1 MVEGLAA
8 DFAGQ
13 ASRDA
18 RFRLDRPRR
27 IQNARTR
34 NTFIRLGIAKMSM
47 RTIAV
52 LIAAAGMSA
61 SLRVASA
68 EDLMQIYRDAQA
80 SDPVLASAR
89 STWEA
94 TQEQVPQA
102 RAGLLPAVSLQGNA
116 NEQDF
121 TEKLHTD
128 PTATFKERYPS
139 YAYTVSASQPL
150 YRPQNVIALNQARQ
164 QVGQADY
171 ILGSAQQDLIVRVI
185 QAYLD
190 VLLARFNIE
199 LTQSQK
205 AAVSENL
212 AQAKRNFEVGTATI
226 TDTNDA
232 QAKYDQIVAQE
243 ISAQN
248 DLDNK
253 LAALRAIIG
262 RPPRELK
269 GFDRKFQPELPVPN
283 TLEPW
288 VEKAI
293 QENYQV
299 RIAQANLDIATLEVD
314 RQRAGHYPTIDLV
327 ASFNQGYAGAAAS
340 AAITGAFANDQR
352 LAIVG
357 VQLNVPIYQGGA
369 ISSRVRQAIS
379 NQEKTRQ
386 DLEFARRNAQLL
398 AQSSFSGVTNGVA
411 QVKAFEQALVSA
423 QVSYDSNKL
432 GLEVGVRTN
441 LDVLNQQQ
449 QVFQT
454 RFNLAQS
461 YYNFVINDLRLKQAV
476 GTLTDVDVEAVN
488 RALGI

>member
-1 MVEGLAA
+1 MLKRMLE
-8 DFAGQ
+8 
-13 ASRDA
+13 
-18 RFRLDRPRR
+18 
-27 IQNARTR
+27 I
-34 NTFIRLGIAKMSM
+34 
-47 RTIAV
+47 
-52 LIAAAGMSA
+52 LIAAAMSA
-61 SLRVASA
+61 SLCGAAA
-68 EDLMQIYRDAQA
+68 EDLVQIYRDALA

-89 STWEA
+89 ATWEA
-94 TQEQVPQA
+94 TQELVPQA
-102 RAGLLPAVSLQGNA
+102 RAALLPAVNLAANV

-121 TEKLHTD
+121 NDRLRTD
-128 PTATFKERYPS
+128 PTTTIHERFPS

-150 YRPQNVIALNQARQ
+150 YRPQNSIALNQATQ
-164 QVGQADY
+164 QLGQGDF
-171 ILGSAQQDLIVRVI
+171 ILASSQQDLIVRVI

-199 LTQSQK
+199 LTESQK

-253 LAALRAIIG
+253 LATLRAIIG
-262 RPPRELK
+262 RAPKELK
-269 GFDRKFQPELPVPN
+269 GFTGKFQPQLPVPG
-283 TLEPW
+283 TLDPW

-293 QENYQV
+293 SENYQV
-299 RIAQANLDIATLEVD
+299 RIAQANLDIASLEVD
-314 RQRAGHYPTIDLV
+314 RQRAGHYPTVDLV
-327 ASFNQGYAGAAAS
+327 ASFNQGYAGAAATTG
-340 AAITGAFANDQR
+340 ANGAFASESR
-352 LAIVG
+352 LGLIG
-357 VQLNVPIYQGGA
+357 LQLNVPLYQGGA
-369 ISSRVRQAIS
+369 ISSRVRQAVS
-379 NQEKTRQ
+379 NQEKARQ
-386 DLEFARRNAQLL
+386 DLEFARRSAQLQ
-398 AQSSFSGVTNGVA
+398 AQTSFSGVTNGVA
-411 QVKAFEQALVSA
+411 QVKAFEQALASA

-461 YYNFVINDLRLKQAV
+461 YYNFVINNLRLKQAV
-476 GTLTDVDVEAVN
+476 GTLTDVDVEEIN
-488 RALGI
+488 RDLGA

>member
-1 MVEGLAA
+1 MATQKMLKRALA
-8 DFAGQ
+8 
-13 ASRDA
+13 
-18 RFRLDRPRR
+18 
-27 IQNARTR
+27 I
-34 NTFIRLGIAKMSM
+34 
-47 RTIAV
+47 
-52 LIAAAGMSA
+52 LIATAMSA
-61 SLRVASA
+61 SLSGAVA
-68 EDLMQIYRDAQA
+68 EDLIQIYRDALG
-80 SDPVLASAR
+80 SDPILASAR
-89 STWEA
+89 ATREA
-94 TQEQVPQA
+94 TQELVPQA
-102 RAGLLPAVSLQGNA
+102 RAGLLPAVNLVANA
-116 NEQDF
+116 GVEDF
-121 TEKLHTD
+121 NDRLHTD
-128 PTATFKERYPS
+128 PTVTFHDRFPN

-150 YRPQNVIALNQARQ
+150 YRPQNSILLNQATQ
-164 QVGQADY
+164 QVGQGDFIFA
-171 ILGSAQQDLIVRVI
+171 SSQQDLIVRVI

-199 LTQSQK
+199 LTESQK

-262 RPPRELK
+262 RAPRDLK
-269 GFDRKFQPELPVPN
+269 GFSGQFRPQLPVPDA
-283 TLEPW
+283 LEPW
-288 VEKAI
+288 VQKAI
-293 QENYQV
+293 QDNYQV

-314 RQRAGHYPTIDLV
+314 RQRAGHYPTVDLV
-327 ASFNQGYAGAAAS
+327 ASFNQGYAGGLAS
-340 AAITGAFANDQR
+340 TSS
-352 LAIVG
+352 VG
-357 VQLNVPIYQGGA
+357 SVASDTRIGLIGFQLNVPIYQGGA

-379 NQEKTRQ
+379 NQEKARQ
-386 DLEFARRNAQLL
+386 DLEFARRTAQLQ
-398 AQSSFSGVTNGVA
+398 AQTSFSGVTNGVA
-411 QVKAFEQALVSA
+411 QVKAFEQALASA

-461 YYNFVINDLRLKQAV
+461 YYNFVINNLRLKQAV
-476 GTLTDVDVEAVN
+476 GTLTDADVEEIN
-488 RALGI
+488 RDLGA

>member
-1 MVEGLAA
+1 MLKCMLAA
-8 DFAGQ
+8 LVAM
-13 ASRDA
+13 AIATSLSPA
-18 RFRLDRPRR
+18 R
-27 IQNARTR
+27 
-34 NTFIRLGIAKMSM
+34 
-47 RTIAV
+47 
-52 LIAAAGMSA
+52 
-61 SLRVASA
+61 A
-68 EDLMQIYRDAQA
+68 EDLIQIYRAA
-80 SDPVLASAR
+80 LTGDPVLASAR
-89 STWEA
+89 ATREA
-94 TQEQVPQA
+94 TQELVPQA
-102 RAGLLPAVSLQGNA
+102 RAGLLPAVNLIANA
-116 NEQDF
+116 GIEDF
-121 TEKLHTD
+121 HDRLHTD
-128 PTATFKERYPS
+128 PTVTFHDRFPN

-150 YRPQNVIALNQARQ
+150 YRPQNSIALSQARE
-164 QVGQADY
+164 QVGQGDY
-171 ILGSAQQDLIVRVI
+171 ILASTQQDLIIRVI

-199 LTQSQK
+199 LTESQK

-243 ISAQN
+243 ISARN

-262 RPPRELK
+262 RAPNELK
-269 GFDRKFQPELPVPN
+269 GFNGKFQPQLPVPE
-283 TLEPW
+283 TLDPW

-314 RQRAGHYPTIDLV
+314 RQRAAHHPTVDLV
-327 ASFNQGYAGAAAS
+327 ASLNQGYAGGLAS
-340 AAITGAFANDQR
+340 ATTSSVASDTRIG
-352 LAIVG
+352 IIG
-357 VQLNVPIYQGGA
+357 VQLSVPLYQGGA
-369 ISSRVRQAIS
+369 IVSRVRQAIA
-379 NQEKTRQ
+379 NQEKARQ
-386 DLEFARRNAQLL
+386 DLETARRNAQLL
-398 AQSSFSGVTNGVA
+398 AQTSFSGVTNGVA
-411 QVKAFEQALVSA
+411 QVRAFEQALASA

-461 YYNFVINDLRLKQAV
+461 YYNFVINNLRLKQAV
-476 GTLTDVDVEAVN
+476 GTLTDADVEQIN
-488 RALGI
+488 RDLGA

>member
-1 MVEGLAA
+1 MGTQKMLK
-8 DFAGQ
+8 
-13 ASRDA
+13 
-18 RFRLDRPRR
+18 
-27 IQNARTR
+27 RTLE
-34 NTFIRLGIAKMSM
+34 I
-47 RTIAV
+47 
-52 LIAAAGMSA
+52 LIATAMSA
-61 SLRVASA
+61 PLSGAAA
-68 EDLMQIYRDAQA
+68 EDLIQIYRDALA

-89 STWEA
+89 STWTA
-94 TQEQVPQA
+94 TLELVPQA
-102 RAGLLPAVSLQGNA
+102 RAGILPAVNLVANA
-116 NEQDF
+116 SEQDF
-121 TEKLHTD
+121 HDRLRTD
-128 PTATFKERYPS
+128 PTTTIRERFPT

-150 YRPQNVIALNQARQ
+150 YRPQNSISLDQARQ
-164 QVGQADY
+164 QLGQSDY
-171 ILGSAQQDLIVRVI
+171 ILASSQQDLIVRVI

-199 LTQSQK
+199 LTESQK

-262 RPPRELK
+262 RAPKDLK
-269 GFDRKFQPELPVPN
+269 GFTGKFQPQLPVPN

-293 QENYQV
+293 SENYQV
-299 RIAQANLDIATLEVD
+299 RIAQANLDIASLEVD
-314 RQRAGHYPTIDLV
+314 RQRAGHYPTLDLV

-340 AAITGAFANDQR
+340 TGTNAAFASESR
-352 LAIVG
+352 LG
-357 VQLNVPIYQGGA
+357 VIGLQLNVPIYQGGA
-369 ISSRVRQAIS
+369 ISSRVRQAVA
-379 NQEKTRQ
+379 NQEKARQ
-386 DLEFARRNAQLL
+386 DLETARRSAQLL
-398 AQSSFSGVTNGVA
+398 AQTSFSGVTNGVA
-411 QVKAFEQALVSA
+411 QVKAFEQALASA

-461 YYNFVINDLRLKQAV
+461 YYNFVINDLKLKQAV
-476 GTLTDVDVEAVN
+476 GTLTDVDVEQVN
-488 RALGI
+488 RDLGA

>member
-1 MVEGLAA
+1 VAVARDPQVRAGLRRH
-8 DFAGQ
+8 AGVAVTLMGSQ
-13 ASRDA
+13 KM
-18 RFRLDRPRR
+18 LK
-27 IQNARTR
+27 RT
-34 NTFIRLGIAKMSM
+34 L
-47 RTIAV
+47 TI
-52 LIAAAGMSA
+52 LIAAAMSA
-61 SLRVASA
+61 SLSGAAA
-68 EDLMQIYRDAQA
+68 EDLIQIYRDALA

-89 STWEA
+89 ATWGA
-94 TQEQVPQA
+94 TQELVPQA
-102 RAGLLPAVSLQGNA
+102 RAGLLPAVNLAANA
-116 NEQDF
+116 SEQDF
-121 TEKLHTD
+121 NEKLRSD
-128 PTATFKERYPS
+128 PTITFRERFPS
-139 YAYTVSASQPL
+139 YGYTVSASQPL
-150 YRPQNVIALNQARQ
+150 YRPQNSISLNQARQ
-164 QVGQADY
+164 QLGQGDY
-171 ILGSAQQDLIVRVI
+171 ILASSQQDLIIRVI

-199 LTQSQK
+199 LTESQK

-262 RPPRELK
+262 RVPGDLK
-269 GFDRKFQPELPVPN
+269 RFTGKFQPQLPVPN

-288 VEKAI
+288 VQKAI
-293 QENYQV
+293 SENYQV

-314 RQRAGHYPTIDLV
+314 RQQAGHYPTVDLV
-327 ASFNQGYAGAAAS
+327 ASFNQGYAGGAAS
-340 AAITGAFANDQR
+340 TSVSSAFASDSR
-352 LAIVG
+352 LALIG
-357 VQLNVPIYQGGA
+357 LQLNVPIYQGGA
-369 ISSRVRQAIS
+369 ISSRVRQVIA
-379 NQEKTRQ
+379 NQEKARQ
-386 DLEFARRNAQLL
+386 DLETARRNAQLL
-398 AQSSFSGVTNGVA
+398 AQTSFSGVTSGVA
-411 QVKAFEQALVSA
+411 QVKAFEQALASA

-461 YYNFVINDLRLKQAV
+461 YYNFVINDLKLKQAV
-476 GTLTDVDVEAVN
+476 GTLSDVDVEQVN
-488 RALGI
+488 RDLGA

>member
-1 MVEGLAA
+1 MGTKKMLKHTLAILLAA
-8 DFAGQ
+8 A
-13 ASRDA
+13 
-18 RFRLDRPRR
+18 
-27 IQNARTR
+27 
-34 NTFIRLGIAKMSM
+34 
-47 RTIAV
+47 
-52 LIAAAGMSA
+52 MSA
-61 SLRVASA
+61 SHSVAAA
-68 EDLMQIYRDAQA
+68 EDLIQIYRDALT

-89 STWEA
+89 ATREA
-94 TQEQVPQA
+94 TQELVPQA
-102 RAGLLPAVSLQGNA
+102 RAGLLPAVNLVANA
-116 NEQDF
+116 TEQDF
-121 TEKLHTD
+121 NERLRTD
-128 PTATFKERYPS
+128 PTGTFRERFPN

-150 YRPQNVIALNQARQ
+150 YRPQNSISLNQARQ
-164 QVGQADY
+164 QVGQGDY
-171 ILGSAQQDLIVRVI
+171 ILASSQQDLIVRVI

-199 LTQSQK
+199 LTESQK

-262 RPPRELK
+262 RVPRDLK
-269 GFDRKFQPELPVPN
+269 GFSGRFQPELPVPN

-293 QENYQV
+293 NENYQV

-314 RQRAGHYPTIDLV
+314 RQRAGHYPTLDLV

-340 AAITGAFANDQR
+340 AATTGAFANDSR
-352 LAIVG
+352 LALIG
-357 VQLNVPIYQGGA
+357 LQLNVPIYQGGA
-369 ISSRVRQAIS
+369 ISSRVRQAIA
-379 NQEKTRQ
+379 NQEKARQ
-386 DLEFARRNAQLL
+386 DLETARRNAQLL
-398 AQSSFSGVTNGVA
+398 AQTSFSGVTNGVA

-461 YYNFVINDLRLKQAV
+461 YYNFVINHLKLKQAV
-476 GTLTDVDVEAVN
+476 GALTDVDVEEIN
-488 RALGI
+488 RDLGA

>member
-1 MVEGLAA
+1 MATQKTLKRALA
-8 DFAGQ
+8 
-13 ASRDA
+13 
-18 RFRLDRPRR
+18 
-27 IQNARTR
+27 I
-34 NTFIRLGIAKMSM
+34 
-47 RTIAV
+47 
-52 LIAAAGMSA
+52 LIATAMSA
-61 SLRVASA
+61 SLSGAVA
-68 EDLMQIYRDAQA
+68 EDLIQIYRDALG

-89 STWEA
+89 ATREA
-94 TQEQVPQA
+94 TQELVPQA
-102 RAGLLPAVSLQGNA
+102 RAGLLPAVNLVANA
-116 NEQDF
+116 GVEDF
-121 TEKLHTD
+121 NDRLHTD
-128 PTATFKERYPS
+128 PTVTFHDRFPN

-150 YRPQNVIALNQARQ
+150 YRPQNSILLNQATQ
-164 QVGQADY
+164 QVGQGDFIFA
-171 ILGSAQQDLIVRVI
+171 SSQQDLIVRVI

-199 LTQSQK
+199 LTESQK

-253 LAALRAIIG
+253 VATLRAIIG
-262 RPPRELK
+262 RAPRDLK
-269 GFDRKFQPELPVPN
+269 GFSGQFRPQLPVPDA
-283 TLEPW
+283 LEPW
-288 VEKAI
+288 VQKAI
-293 QENYQV
+293 QDNYQV

-314 RQRAGHYPTIDLV
+314 RQRAGHYPTVDLV
-327 ASFNQGYAGAAAS
+327 ASFNQGYAGGLAS
-340 AAITGAFANDQR
+340 TSS
-352 LAIVG
+352 VG
-357 VQLNVPIYQGGA
+357 SVASDTRIGLIGFQLNVPIYQGGA

-379 NQEKTRQ
+379 NQEKARQ
-386 DLEFARRNAQLL
+386 DLEFARRTAQLQ
-398 AQSSFSGVTNGVA
+398 AQTSFSGVTNGVA
-411 QVKAFEQALVSA
+411 QVKAFEQALASA

-461 YYNFVINDLRLKQAV
+461 YYNFVINNLRLKQAV
-476 GTLTDVDVEAVN
+476 GTLTDADVEEIN
-488 RALGI
+488 RDLGA